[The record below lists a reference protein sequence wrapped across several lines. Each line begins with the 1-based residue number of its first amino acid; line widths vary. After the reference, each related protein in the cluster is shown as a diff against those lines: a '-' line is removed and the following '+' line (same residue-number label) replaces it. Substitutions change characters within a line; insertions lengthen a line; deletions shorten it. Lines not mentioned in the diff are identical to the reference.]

1 MNTNSEPGQCNLD
14 SKEIK
19 AVDQSSHIE
28 AFHQNT
34 GKTPIGL
41 IEQILLKNE
50 IDNSETLNGI
60 NSIKSEPNEFDWVEY
75 AVSDKGKMT
84 TGRCAVERELSIK
97 NEGNEIIHP
106 LEAVSF
112 KMKAESSEGDNF
124 DEHRASNQE
133 FMINPSKVKSE
144 IDMDSEAFKISKI
157 TEEFTIK
164 GNSETSMDASSDV
177 VNRTSKIK
185 LPRKQAMYEKTDLKS
200 ISCFSCSYTT
210 YRKCHLIRHM
220 KLHDRKSAP
229 SSRPSLDIHSCSECY
244 AVFTSEKIL
253 DDHVNQKHLSTA
265 SSVTITTY
273 NCIKCIYT
281 TTQKSFFDKHISRH
295 RSVVKCI
302 HCNAILSCSLA
313 LDDHI
318 VRKHPKCIKSVAR
331 LIYECSQCTYKTVK
345 KKRFWCTHVNPF

>member
-177 VNRTSKIK
+177 VNSWSTSA
-185 LPRKQAMYEKTDLKS
+185 AMGVGAKG
-200 ISCFSCSYTT
+200 
-210 YRKCHLIRHM
+210 
-220 KLHDRKSAP
+220 
-229 SSRPSLDIHSCSECY
+229 
-244 AVFTSEKIL
+244 
-253 DDHVNQKHLSTA
+253 
-265 SSVTITTY
+265 
-273 NCIKCIYT
+273 
-281 TTQKSFFDKHISRH
+281 
-295 RSVVKCI
+295 
-302 HCNAILSCSLA
+302 
-313 LDDHI
+313 
-318 VRKHPKCIKSVAR
+318 
-331 LIYECSQCTYKTVK
+331 
-345 KKRFWCTHVNPF
+345 